1 MLTYQ
6 QMASLYRLQEEL
18 KDSIVTLGDDNL
30 YFEAFI
36 QMIGCQLQQIELCTK
51 MTHPQNAP

>member
-18 KDSIVTLGDDNL
+18 KDSTVTLGDDNL

-36 QMIGCQLQQIELCTK
+36 QMIGC
-51 MTHPQNAP
+51 

>member
-36 QMIGCQLQQIELCTK
+36 QIIGC
-51 MTHPQNAP
+51 